1 MLCFSYGSNMSQR
14 RLQARVPSARFVAVA
29 ELPAHRLRFHKSA
42 GDGSAK
48 CDAEETGHPDDRVIG
63 VIYEIDD
70 AEKPD
75 LDRHEA
81 LGFGYDEKQV
91 ELTTGSDRVQAWMY
105 YATRINNALK
115 PFHWYKDHVLIGAR
129 KTACRLSTLP
139 RSKPLSPL
147 TTRNPN
153 GMGVSCRF
161 MVSPERPSGSNPQ
174 SVTQCIVPGAHRRQR
189 HSERAATRERVV
201 WQAGERV
208 KPFRLTLNRQGQCLA
223 SHMSKGDAMAG
234 AALRIK
240 HILVQAAE
248 LRQA

>member
-1 MLCFSYGSNMSQR
+1 MLCFSYGSNMSHR

-81 LGFGYDEKQV
+81 LGLGYDEKQV
-91 ELTTGSDRVQAWMY
+91 ELTTGSDRVRAWMY
-105 YATRINNALK
+105 YATCINNALK

-129 KTACRLSTLP
+129 ENGLP
-139 RSKPLSPL
+139 AEYIAQIEAVESIDDPK
-147 TTRNPN
+147 
-153 GMGVSCRF
+153 
-161 MVSPERPSGSNPQ
+161 PER
-174 SVTQCIVPGAHRRQR
+174 HRR
-189 HSERAATRERVV
+189 
-201 WQAGERV
+201 
-208 KPFRLTLNRQGQCLA
+208 
-223 SHMSKGDAMAG
+223 
-234 AALRIK
+234 
-240 HILVQAAE
+240 E
-248 LRQA
+248 LSIYGKS